1 MSRSSKFSV
10 ILLHDDGRTHRFR
23 MGCGMLR
30 LMIAGL
36 VIAPVLGVL
45 GLWAGFEGWRSLREW
60 QGEKAVLQ
68 ARADAL
74 QVQVERLSAL
84 EALLEQRQA
93 GGSALAEAERPA
105 APAAASEA
113 GRDAAAPGAQ
123 ATPPARESSGENPPA
138 VASVENEER
147 RKAVDAGV
155 IRVENLR
162 GVLVDRQRLRA
173 GADLYAVNSNGRQL
187 GGRAVFS
194 LLAEDGRQ
202 FPLVNE
208 DAAFRIS
215 RFKKVVTLSPL
226 PLPVADLKTAT
237 LVLEVTVGDRLV
249 YRNFCPVEER

>member
-1 MSRSSKFSV
+1 MSGSSKFSV
-10 ILLHDDGRTHRFR
+10 ILLHDDGRTHRMR
-23 MGCGMLR
+23 MSHGMLR

-36 VIAPVLGVL
+36 VVAPTLGAL
-45 GLWAGFEGWRSLREW
+45 GLWAGFEGWRSLRAW
-60 QGEKAVLQ
+60 QSEKAVFQ
-68 ARADAL
+68 NRVDAL

-93 GGSALAEAERPA
+93 GAPALAAAESA
-105 APAAASEA
+105 ASDSASEA
-113 GRDAAAPGAQ
+113 GGDAAAPSVQTASPVRETPKE
-123 ATPPARESSGENPPA
+123 TPPVV
-138 VASVENEER
+138 VAEEDAEQ
-147 RKAVDAGV
+147 RKVVNTGV

-162 GVLVDRQRLRA
+162 AALVDRQRLRA
-173 GADLYAVNSNGRQL
+173 GADMYAVNSNGRQL

-194 LLAEDGRQ
+194 LRAEDGRR

-226 PLPVADLKTAT
+226 PLPAADLKNAM

>member
-1 MSRSSKFSV
+1 MSGSSKFSV
-10 ILLHDDGRTHRFR
+10 ILLHDDGRTHRMR
-23 MGCGMLR
+23 MSHGMLR

-36 VIAPVLGVL
+36 VVAPTLGAL
-45 GLWAGFEGWRSLREW
+45 GLWAGFEGWRSLRAW
-60 QGEKAVLQ
+60 QSEKAVFQ
-68 ARADAL
+68 NRVDAL

-93 GGSALAEAERPA
+93 GAPALAAAES
-105 APAAASEA
+105 AASDSAPVVVAEE
-113 GRDAAAPGAQ
+113 DAEQ
-123 ATPPARESSGENPPA
+123 
-138 VASVENEER
+138 
-147 RKAVDAGV
+147 RKVVNTGV

-162 GVLVDRQRLRA
+162 AALVDRQRLRA
-173 GADLYAVNSNGRQL
+173 GADMYAVNSNGRQL

-194 LLAEDGRQ
+194 LLAEDGRR

-226 PLPVADLKTAT
+226 PLPAADLKNAM